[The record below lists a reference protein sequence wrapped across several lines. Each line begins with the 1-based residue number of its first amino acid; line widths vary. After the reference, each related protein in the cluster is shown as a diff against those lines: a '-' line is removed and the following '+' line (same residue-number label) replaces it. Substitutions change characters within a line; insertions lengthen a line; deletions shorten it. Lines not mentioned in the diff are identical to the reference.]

1 MTDDR
6 RRALL
11 GDPLTIALATLID
24 RAVLTD
30 DQVQALGDY
39 SALLIDRCTT
49 MAVSAIT
56 PLWAQVEAM
65 WAQLD
70 ALQAQVAALP
80 TAQGGDD

>member
-30 DQVQALGDY
+30 DQARALGDY

-49 MAVSAIT
+49 MAVSAIM
-56 PLWAQVEAM
+56 PL

-70 ALQAQVAALP
+70 ALQARVAALP

>member
-49 MAVSAIT
+49 MAASAIT
-56 PLWAQVEAM
+56 PLWAQ
-65 WAQLD
+65 LH
-70 ALQAQVAALP
+70 ALQRTVAALP

>member
-6 RRALL
+6 RRELL

-30 DQVQALGDY
+30 DQARALGDY
-39 SALLIDRCTT
+39 SALLIDRCTA
-49 MAVSAIT
+49 MAVSAIM
-56 PLWAQVEAM
+56 PL

-70 ALQAQVAALP
+70 ALQAQLAAIP

>member
-11 GDPLTIALATLID
+11 GDPLTIALATLIN

-30 DQVQALGDY
+30 DQARALGDY

-49 MAVSAIT
+49 MAASAIM
-56 PLWAQVEAM
+56 PL

-70 ALQAQVAALP
+70 ALQAQLDALQARVAALP
-80 TAQGGDD
+80 TAQGSDD

>member
-49 MAVSAIT
+49 MAASAIM
-56 PLWAQVEAM
+56 PLWAQV
-65 WAQLD
+65 D
-70 ALQAQVAALP
+70 ALQAQLAAIP

>member
-49 MAVSAIT
+49 MAARAIM
-56 PLWAQVEAM
+56 PLWAQV
-65 WAQLD
+65 D
-70 ALQAQVAALP
+70 ALQAQLAAIP

>member
-11 GDPLTIALATLID
+11 GDPLTIALATLIN

-30 DQVQALGDY
+30 DQARALGDY

-49 MAVSAIT
+49 MAASAIM
-56 PLWAQVEAM
+56 PLWAQV
-65 WAQLD
+65 D
-70 ALQAQVAALP
+70 ALQARVAALP
-80 TAQGGDD
+80 TAQGSDD